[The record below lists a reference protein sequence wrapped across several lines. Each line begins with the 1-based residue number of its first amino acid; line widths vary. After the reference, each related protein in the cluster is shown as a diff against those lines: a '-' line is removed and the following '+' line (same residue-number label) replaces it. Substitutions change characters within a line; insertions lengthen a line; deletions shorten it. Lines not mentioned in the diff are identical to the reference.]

1 MKIAV
6 IRQKY
11 VNYGGAES
19 FVQQYTE
26 QLASLGHEVTIF
38 ASQWTPSNL
47 PNIHLRSIP
56 TNNFNAFVRTLS
68 FARSAERAVRGE
80 SFDIIQSHEKTWCQ
94 DVYRAGDGCH
104 REWLLQRQKNLS
116 VAKKISLACN
126 PFHHLILGLE
136 RKQVLDPRLKKIVAI
151 SEMVRQDLLR
161 HYPIP
166 ENKIQVVYNGVPLER
181 FHPDNKA
188 RYRASIREQLKISDS
203 EIMILFVGSGF
214 ERKGLKFILQSL
226 ADLQFENWRL
236 VVMGKGKATRFLQ
249 YADKRFYS
257 KIKFLEPVNE
267 IEKYYSAADMFVL
280 PSIYEPFGN
289 AYLEALATGLPVIAS
304 GKSGAAEIIDPGI
317 NGLVVVDPTDSRE
330 IAKQINLLED
340 DQVRQEMG
348 RHARKLAEKF
358 SPEKNVQEMIQVYEE
373 IMTAG

>member
-26 QLASLGHEVTIF
+26 QLANLGHEVTIF

-47 PNIHLRSIP
+47 PNIHLRSLP
-56 TNNFNAFVRTLS
+56 TLNCNSFVRTLS
-68 FARSAERAVRGE
+68 FARAAKRAVRRE
-80 SFDIIQSHEKTWCQ
+80 SFDIIQSHEKTLCQ

-104 REWLLQRQKNLS
+104 REWLLQRKKNFSLP
-116 VAKKISLACN
+116 KKILLACS
-126 PFHHLILGLE
+126 PFHQLILGLE
-136 RKQVLDPRLKKIVAI
+136 KKQVLDPELKKIIAI

-188 RYRASIREQLKISDS
+188 QYRASIRDQLKVSDR
-203 EIMILFVGSGF
+203 EVMILFVGSGW
-214 ERKGLKFILQSL
+214 ERKGLKFLLQSL
-226 ADLQFENWRL
+226 THLQFDNWRL
-236 VVMGKGKATRFLQ
+236 VIIGKGKRTWFLQ
-249 YADKRFYS
+249 HADRRFHD
-257 KIKFLEPVNE
+257 KINFLNPVDE
-267 IEKYYSAADMFVL
+267 IEQYYAAADMFVL

-304 GKSGAAEIIDPGI
+304 GKSGAAEIIDPGT
-317 NGLVVVDPTDSRE
+317 NGLVVADPTDPKE
-330 IAKQINLLED
+330 IAKQMNCLRG
-340 DQVRQEMG
+340 DQVRGEMG
-348 RHARKLAEKF
+348 RQARILAEKF
-358 SPEKNVQEMIQVYEE
+358 SPEKNVREMLRIYEE
-373 IMTAG
+373 VVSVG

>member
-26 QLASLGHEVTIF
+26 QLANLGHEVTIF

-47 PNIHLRSIP
+47 PNIHLRSLS
-56 TNNFNAFVRTLS
+56 TLDCNSFVRTLS
-68 FARSAERAVRGE
+68 FARAAKRAVRRE
-80 SFDIIQSHEKTWCQ
+80 SFDIIQSHEKTLCQ

-104 REWLLQRQKNLS
+104 REWLLQRKKYFSLP
-116 VAKKISLACN
+116 KKILLACS
-126 PFHHLILGLE
+126 PFHRLILGLE
-136 RKQVLDPRLKKIVAI
+136 KKQVLDPRLKKIIAI

-166 ENKIQVVYNGVPLER
+166 EKKIQVVYNGVPLER

-188 RYRASIREQLKISDS
+188 RYRDSIRDQLKVSDP
-203 EIMILFVGSGF
+203 EVLILFVGSGW
-214 ERKGLKFILQSL
+214 ERKGLKFLLQSL
-226 ADLQFENWRL
+226 THLQFENWRL
-236 VVMGKGKATRFLQ
+236 VIMGKGKPTRFINN
-249 YADKRFYS
+249 ADRRFHG
-257 KIKFLEPVNE
+257 KINFVEPVNE
-267 IEKYYSAADMFVL
+267 IEQYYAAADMFIL

-304 GKSGAAEIIDPGI
+304 GKSGAAEIIDLGK
-317 NGLVVVDPTDSRE
+317 NGLVVVDPTDSKE
-330 IAKQINLLED
+330 IARQINFLEN
-340 DQVRQEMG
+340 DQVRGEMG
-348 RHARKLAEKF
+348 LQARKLAEKF
-358 SPEKNVQEMIQVYEE
+358 SPEKNVREMLRIYEE
-373 IMTAG
+373 IVSAG

>member
-26 QLASLGHEVTIF
+26 QLANLGHEVTIF
-38 ASQWTPSNL
+38 ASQWTPSSQ
-47 PNIHLRSIP
+47 PNIHLHSLS
-56 TNNFNAFVRTLS
+56 TLDCNSFVRTLS
-68 FARSAERAVRGE
+68 FARAAKRAVRRE
-80 SFDIIQSHEKTWCQ
+80 SFDIIQSHEKTLCQ

-104 REWLLQRQKNLS
+104 REWLLQRKKYFSLP
-116 VAKKISLACN
+116 KKILLACS
-126 PFHHLILGLE
+126 PFHRLILGLE
-136 RKQVLDPRLKKIVAI
+136 KKQVLDPELKKIIAI

-188 RYRASIREQLKISDS
+188 RYRASIRDQLKVSDR
-203 EIMILFVGSGF
+203 EVMILFVGSGW
-214 ERKGLKFILQSL
+214 ERKGLKFLLQSL
-226 ADLQFENWRL
+226 THLQFDNWRL
-236 VVMGKGKATRFLQ
+236 VIMGKGKRTRFIQ
-249 YADKRFYS
+249 HADRRFHD
-257 KIKFLEPVNE
+257 KINFVEPVDE
-267 IEKYYSAADMFVL
+267 IEQYYAAADMFVL

-304 GKSGAAEIIDPGI
+304 GKSGAAEIIDPGT
-317 NGLVVVDPTDSRE
+317 NGLVVADPTDPKE
-330 IAKQINLLED
+330 IAKQMNCLGD
-340 DQVRQEMG
+340 DQVRGEMG
-348 RHARKLAEKF
+348 RQARILAEKF
-358 SPEKNVQEMIQVYEE
+358 SPEKNVREMLRIYEE
-373 IMTAG
+373 VVSAG